1 MMRMTTVDT
10 QNATRFSRPDA
21 GQRIDSHLEKI
32 FPGDIVPIRERILEL
47 LTRYAEQLP
56 AINAYE
62 WSEKDVVLITYGDTI
77 LQEGDRPLHT
87 LQKFLHRYLRDTI
100 NSVHIL
106 PYYPFSS
113 DDGFSVIDYRAV
125 NPELG
130 DWEDIRNIADEFRL
144 MSDLVINHVSRE
156 SLWFA
161 NYVADHAP
169 HNRYFIE
176 LDPETD
182 VSMVTRPRNTPL
194 MAKVNTYRGV
204 RYVWATFSEDQID
217 LDFSNPDVLLEFID
231 ILLLYVKHGTRY
243 VRLDAITY
251 LWKQLGTHC
260 VHLPQTHE
268 VVKLLRTVLD
278 LVAPGVLLLTE
289 TNVPHEENISYF
301 GDGDEANMVYQF
313 ALPPLTLYTLN
324 RGNAK
329 VLSDWA
335 AGLPSL
341 PEHCTFFNF
350 TASHDGIGVRAIEKL
365 LSPQEVEDLIDSMHR
380 FGGFVSMKAN
390 ADGSATPYEIN
401 ISMFDALQ
409 GTRRGADQ
417 WQVARHLCAQAM
429 KLAFQGIPG
438 IYIHN
443 FTATPNDLRG
453 VEITGR
459 TRSINRRKWQLDE
472 LESLLQAPNTST
484 HEVFYGLQRLVQ
496 IRCGESC
503 FHPNNPQRVIDAGRG
518 VFALLRTDS
527 RTGRRLLALHNVT
540 SGVQSIT
547 LIDDPELSDKVR
559 WFDLIEQQDIE
570 DILPMHRLQPYQ
582 VMWLRERD

>member
-1 MMRMTTVDT
+1 MRMTSVET
-10 QNATRFSRPDA
+10 QNATKFSHTEA
-21 GQRIDSHLEKI
+21 SQRIDRHLEKI
-32 FPGDIVPIRERILEL
+32 YPGDIAPIREKILQL
-47 LTRYAEQLP
+47 LARYAEQLP
-56 AINAYE
+56 AIDAYE

-77 LQEGDRPLHT
+77 LQEGDRPLHS
-87 LQKFLHRYLRDTI
+87 LQIFLDRYLRDTV
-100 NSVHIL
+100 NSIHIL

-130 DWEDIRNIADEFRL
+130 DWEDIQNIAEEFRL

-182 VSMVTRPRNTPL
+182 VSLVTRPRNTPL
-194 MAKVNTYRGV
+194 MARVNTYRGI

-231 ILLLYVKHGTRY
+231 ILLLYVRNGTRY

-301 GDGDEANMVYQF
+301 GEGDEANMVYQF

-324 RGNAK
+324 RGNAR

-341 PEHCTFFNF
+341 PDHCTFFNF

-365 LSPQEVEDLIDSMHR
+365 LSPQEVDDLIDSMHR

-429 KLAFQGIPG
+429 KLSFQGIPG
-438 IYIHN
+438 IYLHN

-472 LESLLQAPNTST
+472 LETLLKAPNTST

-496 IRCGESC
+496 IRCGERC
-503 FHPNNPQRVIDAGRG
+503 FHPNNPQRIIDAGRG
-518 VFALLRTDS
+518 VFALLRIDS
-527 RTGRRLLALHNVT
+527 KTGQRLLALHNVT
-540 SGVQSIT
+540 SGVQPIT
-547 LIDDPELSDKVR
+547 LINDPELSDKVR
-559 WFDLIEQQDIE
+559 WFDLIEEQDIE

-582 VMWLRERD
+582 VMWLRERV

>member
-1 MMRMTTVDT
+1 MRMTSVDT
-10 QNATRFSRPDA
+10 QGEVTLSLREA
-21 GQRIDSHLEKI
+21 GQRIDGHLQKI
-32 FPGDIVPIRERILEL
+32 YQGDVVPIRDRIVEL
-47 LTRYAEQLP
+47 LAHYAQQLP
-56 AINAYE
+56 ASDVDE
-62 WSEKDVVLITYGDTI
+62 WSEKDVVLITYGDSV
-77 LQEGDRPLHT
+77 LQEGERPLHT
-87 LQKFLHRYLRDTI
+87 LKKFMDRYLRDTV
-100 NSVHIL
+100 NSIHIL

-113 DDGFSVIDYRAV
+113 DDGFSVIDYRVV

-130 DWEDIRNIADEFRL
+130 DWSDIREIADEFKL

-161 NYVADHAP
+161 NYVADIP
-169 HNRYFIE
+169 PYNRYFIE
-176 LDPETD
+176 LDPDID

-194 MAKVNTYRGV
+194 MARVNTHRGN

-289 TNVPHEENISYF
+289 TNVPHEENIGYF

-365 LSPQEVEDLIDSMHR
+365 LSPQEVDDLIDSMHR

-417 WQVARHLCAQAM
+417 WQVARHLCAQAI

-472 LESLLQAPNTST
+472 LESLLQAPNTPT
-484 HEVFYGLQRLVQ
+484 HEVFYGLRRLVQ
-496 IRCGESC
+496 IRCNERC

-527 RTGRRLLALHNVT
+527 KTGQRLLALHNVT
-540 SGVQSIT
+540 SGIQPIT
-547 LIDDPELSDKVR
+547 LINDPELSDKVR
-559 WFDLIEQQDIE
+559 WFDLIGQQDIA

-582 VMWLRERD
+582 VMWLRELD

>member
-1 MMRMTTVDT
+1 MTSVET
-10 QNATRFSRPDA
+10 QREVTIPQREA
-21 GQRIDSHLEKI
+21 GQRIDGHLQKI
-32 FPGDIVPIRERILEL
+32 YPGDVVPIRERIMEL
-47 LTRYAEQLP
+47 LDHYAQQLP
-56 AINAYE
+56 ASAVNE
-62 WSEKDVVLITYGDTI
+62 WSEKDVVLITYGDSV
-77 LQEGDRPLHT
+77 LQDGEYPLHT
-87 LQKFLHRYLRDTI
+87 LQKFMDRHLRDTV
-100 NSVHIL
+100 NSIHIL

-125 NPELG
+125 NPDLG
-130 DWEDIRNIADEFRL
+130 EWSDIRAIADEFKL

-161 NYVADHAP
+161 NYLADIP
-169 HNRYFIE
+169 PYNRYFIE
-176 LDPETD
+176 LDPDTD

-194 MAKVNTYRGV
+194 MARVNTHRGN

-231 ILLLYVKHGTRY
+231 ILLLYVKNGTRY

-268 VVKLLRTVLD
+268 VVKLMRTVLD

-324 RGNAK
+324 RGNATL
-329 VLSDWA
+329 LSEWA
-335 AGLPSL
+335 SDLPSL
-341 PEHCTFFNF
+341 PDHCTFFNF

-365 LSPQEVEDLIDSMHR
+365 LSPQEVDDLIDSMHR

-401 ISMFDALQ
+401 ISLFDALQ
-409 GTRRGADQ
+409 GTRRGVDQ
-417 WQVARHLCAQAM
+417 WQVARHICAQAI

-438 IYIHN
+438 IYLHN

-472 LESLLQAPNTST
+472 LESLLQAPNTPT
-484 HEVFYGLQRLVQ
+484 HEVFYGLRRLVQ
-496 IRCGESC
+496 IRCNEPC
-503 FHPNNPQRVIDAGRG
+503 FHPNNPQQIINSGRG
-518 VFALLRTDS
+518 VFALLRTDAK
-527 RTGRRLLALHNVT
+527 TGRRLLALHNVT
-540 SGVQSIT
+540 SGVQQIT
-547 LIDDPELSDKVR
+547 LIDNPELSDKVS
-559 WFDLIEQQDIE
+559 WFDLVGEKAIE
-570 DILPMHRLQPYQ
+570 DILPMYRLQPYQ